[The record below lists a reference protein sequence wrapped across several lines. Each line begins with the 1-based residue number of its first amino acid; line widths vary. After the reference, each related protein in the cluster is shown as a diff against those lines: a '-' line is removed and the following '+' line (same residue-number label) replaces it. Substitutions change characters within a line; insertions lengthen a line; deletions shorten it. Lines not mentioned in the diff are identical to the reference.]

1 MKKIEVFL
9 TFLVIL
15 GCSSPT
21 QKNEFKSSIVANEE
35 NEQQLKESLK
45 SVEAEEQE
53 RLKSRSKIRFLK
65 TIHDYGNIIADQD
78 YRTIFSFRNTGDKPL
93 LIYDVKTSCGCTVP
107 TWNKKPIAPG
117 VEDHIEVTFH
127 PKEHQIGLEQKTVT
141 VLTNTEQGITVLQIK
156 ANVSAKKKS

>member
-1 MKKIEVFL
+1 MKKFGAFL
-9 TFLVIL
+9 AFLVAL

-21 QKNEFKSSIVANEE
+21 PKREFKSSIVANEE
-35 NEQQLKESLK
+35 NEQQLKESLQ

-53 RLKSRSKIRFLK
+53 RLKNRSKIQFMK
-65 TIHDYGNIIADQD
+65 MIHDYGNITADQD
-78 YRTIFSFRNTGDKPL
+78 YHTTFSFRNTGNKPL

-117 VEDHIEVTFH
+117 AEDYIEVTFH

-141 VLTNTEQGITVLQIK
+141 VMTNTDPGITVLQIK